1 MPVHGPPPEAL
12 GLGPAVAEPPW
23 PSSGPVT
30 GSQVV
35 RYQVAVGR
43 AGRGALRLPLALWG
57 VGAPL
62 CVGVGRCLKLA

>member
-1 MPVHGPPPEAL
+1 M
-12 GLGPAVAEPPW
+12 
-23 PSSGPVT
+23 T